1 MDQKGEWL
9 SDALRATFH
18 FRKWNGV
25 KFEGLHEA
33 KGYMSQI
40 MRAYPDWEGEQLPES
55 FIIKIPTY
63 STTAEKAIDI
73 PIDNENDNECQ
84 KTILLIKIFHRT
96 ESKIYELFEQL
107 ESPPVPTPRVYFNR
121 NSSGTWNDEFSV
133 LVMEDLGKYST
144 VDIVVGFND
153 MQMYAIVDAIVDLH
167 VYSFT
172 HNGWE
177 SVGFSLQELKETESI
192 ATILGA
198 LADRLKQRSPY
209 HFGKIDMLMELLG
222 KDDWSERY
230 LISCHSGEI
239 LCALAHGDLWSEN
252 IMWEGNTLRAI
263 IDWQLAHCGSIT
275 EDIMRVLST
284 CVSVTSR
291 KRLTKPLLSYYYTKL
306 KNKMADCGKTLP
318 FTFADVEDSYRST
331 LLYTA
336 AMTIFAAA
344 VWSNSAVL
352 KDGSANE
359 TQRINE
365 IFDRTKS
372 IIEEAVEATSIS

>member
-230 LISCHSGEI
+230 LISCHSGGI
-239 LCALAHGDLWSEN
+239 L
-252 IMWEGNTLRAI
+252 
-263 IDWQLAHCGSIT
+263 
-275 EDIMRVLST
+275 
-284 CVSVTSR
+284 
-291 KRLTKPLLSYYYTKL
+291 
-306 KNKMADCGKTLP
+306 
-318 FTFADVEDSYRST
+318 
-331 LLYTA
+331 
-336 AMTIFAAA
+336 
-344 VWSNSAVL
+344 
-352 KDGSANE
+352 
-359 TQRINE
+359 
-365 IFDRTKS
+365 
-372 IIEEAVEATSIS
+372 